1 MILARII
8 PSHTL
13 AVELMM
19 VIKKS
24 LGFVDLD
31 HDPLIAQ
38 VIYVAVIISVALAI
52 GWFLRVIL
60 LAAARKI
67 ARLRQNK
74 SAFVRDMLQERVMQH
89 CSHIVPPLVMLAL
102 LPWGISRGSGL
113 LHICMVVFQI
123 YFTIAMAVAVNA
135 VITLVWKRYDDRENT
150 RNLPLK
156 GILNTAKGIVW
167 IICTIIA
174 ASILMDKSPVAL
186 LTGLGAFAAALMLI
200 FKDSILGFVAGIQ
213 LSQNDMVHVGD
224 WIVVPS
230 TPANGVVLDIS
241 LTTVKVCNW
250 DNTTVTLPPYTLV
263 NSSFQN
269 WRGMKDSGAR
279 RIMRSVTIETQSI
292 QPLTPERAKE
302 IAARLPLVAPFVSK
316 ASMEPVF
323 DPGLATVNGTVD
335 TNLGLMRAYLCAY
348 ILSHPAFDHN
358 QQVLVRLLDPTS
370 TGIPLQIW
378 CFTSTTAFTA
388 YEAIQSALFEHI
400 AVVAQIFGLTIF
412 NYPSNTDSDV
422 IEVLDGPKAV
432 NVPPTPTAPYTTET
446 SGQSS
451 AVGHQ

>member
-1 MILARII
+1 
-8 PSHTL
+8 
-13 AVELMM
+13 
-19 VIKKS
+19 
-24 LGFVDLD
+24 
-31 HDPLIAQ
+31 
-38 VIYVAVIISVALAI
+38 
-52 GWFLRVIL
+52 
-60 LAAARKI
+60 
-67 ARLRQNK
+67 
-74 SAFVRDMLQERVMQH
+74 
-89 CSHIVPPLVMLAL
+89 
-102 LPWGISRGSGL
+102 
-113 LHICMVVFQI
+113 MVVFQI

-279 RIMRSVTIETQSI
+279 RILRSVTIETQSI
-292 QPLTPERAKE
+292 QPLTPERAQE

-348 ILSHPAFDHN
+348 ILNHTAFDHN
-358 QQVLVRLLDPTS
+358 QQILVRLLDPTS